1 MIMRG
6 PLEGIR
12 VLDFTRIMAGPF
24 TTMLLGDLGADVI
37 KVEPPGGDDTR
48 SWGPPWIGVDSAY
61 FMSANRNKRSIV
73 IDLKKP
79 ESRTII
85 EKLVKFSDV
94 VVENFRP
101 GVVKELGIDYEEL
114 SKLNPSIIYC
124 SISGFGQTGPYRDKP
139 GYDLVALAM
148 SGLMS
153 LTGDPDRPPVKFAV
167 PIADLSTAIF
177 AALSIVAALYWR
189 EKTGLGQYI
198 DISLLDVQVLL
209 LTHQAFNYIAS
220 GVEPKRMGSAHPNIA
235 PYQAFETNDGYIV
248 LTIGN
253 DKLWRKFCECIGRV
267 DLAEDPRF
275 KANADRVLNK
285 EALVQELTKILKSAS
300 TSYWINKF
308 EEAGIPA
315 APILTVSQVLD
326 DIHVKYREM
335 VVEIEHPIVGKM
347 KSLGTPFKLSLTPG
361 KIRRPPP
368 LKGQHTDEI
377 LREIGFSREEIE
389 DFKKK
394 GVVE

>member
-1 MIMRG
+1 MRG

-189 EKTGLGQYI
+189 
-198 DISLLDVQVLL
+198 
-209 LTHQAFNYIAS
+209 
-220 GVEPKRMGSAHPNIA
+220 
-235 PYQAFETNDGYIV
+235 
-248 LTIGN
+248 
-253 DKLWRKFCECIGRV
+253 
-267 DLAEDPRF
+267 
-275 KANADRVLNK
+275 
-285 EALVQELTKILKSAS
+285 
-300 TSYWINKF
+300 
-308 EEAGIPA
+308 
-315 APILTVSQVLD
+315 
-326 DIHVKYREM
+326 
-335 VVEIEHPIVGKM
+335 
-347 KSLGTPFKLSLTPG
+347 
-361 KIRRPPP
+361 
-368 LKGQHTDEI
+368 
-377 LREIGFSREEIE
+377 
-389 DFKKK
+389 
-394 GVVE
+394 